1 MRVIIFLLA
10 FIGFFTWLAFELK
23 DRRRDIAQLLLVV
36 AILLA
41 VVLFGALFGLYGT

>member
-1 MRVIIFLLA
+1 MRVIVFFLA
-10 FIGFFTWLAFELK
+10 FITFFAWLAFELK
-23 DRRRDIAQLLLVV
+23 DRQPDIAQVSLII